1 MGGQFDDTWLDDSE
15 ESSGDEFIPT
25 DPFEGL
31 TKRDQ
36 DLFFKMLDIVPDDK
50 REQAME
56 YFVDHPK
63 KIREIIAVIKL
74 KRKLIEDRNLENLQA
89 IFAEH
94 RVQFETTDT
103 AASDEDDELLEE
115 SDSEST
121 AEDSADNY

>member
-1 MGGQFDDTWLDDSE
+1 MGGQFDDTWLDDSV
-15 ESSGDEFIPT
+15 ESTGDEFIPT

-36 DLFFKMLDIVPDDK
+36 DLFFKMLYIVPDDK

-94 RVQFETTDT
+94 RVQFETTDNT
-103 AASDEDDELLEE
+103 AGDEDDELLEE
-115 SDSEST
+115 SNSEST
-121 AEDSADNY
+121 AEDSAAA